1 MCAFLHCHTPNC
13 NWSQDDFWE
22 IGKYTPFRKDII
34 EDMEKNLFKD
44 KIYMDRWYLEEYSIP
59 HHKDNKGYYCKGTD
73 LVAAK
78 LEKKA
83 KNIRNM
89 LVRTFE
95 EFKTNKDK
103 LVCPK
108 CGKQNWDID

>member
-22 IGKYTPFRKDII
+22 GGYTPFREDII
-34 EDMEKNLFKD
+34 KNMKENLFKD
-44 KIYMDRWYLEEYSIP
+44 KIYMDRWFLEENSIP
-59 HHKDNKGYYCKGTD
+59 HHTDKKGPYCKGVD
-73 LVAAK
+73 LVAFELERTAK
-78 LEKKA
+78 S
-83 KNIRNM
+83 IRNM
-89 LVRTFE
+89 LVRTYD
-95 EFKTNKDK
+95 EFKKNKDK